1 MRARIVRAREPIEGI
16 VSVINCRAIRARYDL
31 GGGGHD
37 AGCVTQC
44 SANRSNFAPF
54 FASCRKIRNN
64 SSGE

>member
-1 MRARIVRAREPIEGI
+1 MRARVVRAGEAIEGVVCI
-16 VSVINCRAIRARYDL
+16 VNCRAKFTRDDL
-31 GGGGHD
+31 GGCGRD